1 MCFCTYVFD
10 TEKHCGV
17 GEGSIINGFVVP
29 LKENHKLLLKRVLL
43 PQHNTRSLQVQHKQL
58 AYCISQ
64 FVLGEV
70 VVVENMDPDQA
81 LLHPNNKVFEQLT
94 QNVKAM
100 DPTLYYRC
108 LTEMGHRES
117 EEIKRK
123 QK

>member
-1 MCFCTYVFD
+1 M
-10 TEKHCGV
+10 
-17 GEGSIINGFVVP
+17 
-29 LKENHKLLLKRVLL
+29 
-43 PQHNTRSLQVQHKQL
+43 QVQHKQL

-70 VVVENMDPDQA
+70 VVREILRYWPVTNCQKEIIVIGELDEVVENMDPDQA
-81 LLHPNNKVFEQLT
+81 ILHPNN
-94 QNVKAM
+94 KAM